1 MSYLHNEMN
10 VNCLLCY
17 SIVYLPSDDV
27 PGLAITESSNK
38 KEAVEAYLW
47 QFILL

>member
-10 VNCLLCY
+10 ESLLCY
-17 SIVYLPSDDV
+17 SKVYLPSDDV
-27 PGLAITESSNK
+27 PGLAITESSNN